1 MHYFFTILVVFYVIK
16 QQVILVFFVLTE
28 GRVDYKKFLSMGIN
42 AKHLI
47 IDSH

>member
-28 GRVDYKKFLSMGIN
+28 GSVDYKKFLSMGIN